1 MDRLNGQMVIEN
13 ALEHGR
19 QDSKEKET
27 AIAILEVLSAHKT
40 TVGQA
45 ISALDR
51 ARQMI
56 IQERINLSKS
66 INRVIKSDENFAQD
80 ACDNI
85 RDAFLRFFGPNSLPI
100 DKK

>member
-27 AIAILEVLSAHKT
+27 AIAVLEVLSAHKT

-45 ISALDR
+45 ISILHEAEN
-51 ARQMI
+51 MI
-56 IQERINLSKS
+56 NQTRISL
-66 INRVIKSDENFAQD
+66 
-80 ACDNI
+80 
-85 RDAFLRFFGPNSLPI
+85 LRNP
-100 DKK
+100 